1 MKKNINDKQLILPF
15 PSDNE
20 AEYKEIVR
28 QNWQFTFSH
37 QHITSVH
44 SKRVIG
50 LIIAQMKEEGEMR
63 DFYHIQASDIVQAT
77 DMDRNEVYRAM
88 RAIIFELTHVFFVFE
103 NEKEQIIL
111 PRHLVDTTR
120 FENPIAYRNGV
131 LTIAFNPALRDM
143 IMQLAHYSDYELGA
157 YLRFSSW
164 YSMRLWELLSA
175 WKDTGWWQPSIEEY
189 RNLMGCGF
197 IYGKKGEIKK
207 DKQGNPKYLKYPNTS
222 DMIKFTTSEP
232 LKELKGT
239 ELEFT
244 VEPIPEKKIGKG
256 RPKIIALR
264 FNLVFHQ
271 LSDAEKI
278 ERWGNDNP
286 KFKNAV
292 ERLRKWKIS
301 DKNIAKYAYAIGSE
315 RINQLL
321 YSWQMKNAIGSKD
334 PIGNP
339 LVYCNKVFV
348 AEGKQAIG
356 KKMSDKLKA

>member
-1 MKKNINDKQLILPF
+1 MPRKIEKHQLILPF
-15 PSDNE
+15 PTDND
-20 AEYKEIVR
+20 AEYKEIVK

-37 QHITSVH
+37 QHITSVF

-50 LIIAQMKEEGEMR
+50 LLIAQMKEEGEMR
-63 DFYHIQASDIVQAT
+63 EFYHIQASDIVQAT
-77 DMDRNEVYRAM
+77 DMDRYEVYSAM
-88 RAIIFELTHVFFVFE
+88 RAVIFELMHVFFVFE
-103 NEKEQIIL
+103 NEKEEIIL

-131 LTIAFNPALRDM
+131 LTIAFNPTLRDM
-143 IMQLAHYSDYELGA
+143 IMQLAHYSDYELSA

-164 YSMRLWELLSA
+164 YSMRLWEILSA
-175 WKDTGWWQPSIEEY
+175 FKDTGWWQPSIEEY
-189 RNLMGCGF
+189 RNLMGCG
-197 IYGKKGEIKK
+197 YVYNARTGKLKT
-207 DKQGNPKYLKYPNTS
+207 DKEGNPKYMKYPNTS

-244 VEPIPEKKIGKG
+244 VEPVTEKRVGKG
-256 RPKIIALR
+256 RPKLIAVR

-271 LSDAEKI
+271 LSNAEKI
-278 ERWGNDNP
+278 ERSSNDNP

-301 DKNIAKYAYAIGSE
+301 DENIVKYTHVIGSE

-321 YSWQMKNAIGSKD
+321 YSWQIKNTSKD

-348 AEGKQAIG
+348 AEGKQAIA

>member
-1 MKKNINDKQLILPF
+1 MPRKHEKDQLILPF
-15 PSDNE
+15 PGDNE
-20 AEYKEIVR
+20 VEYKEIVK

-37 QHITSVH
+37 QHITSVF

-50 LIIAQMKEEGEMR
+50 LIIAQIKEEDKMR
-63 DFYHIQASDIVQAT
+63 DFYHVQAADIVQAT
-77 DMDRNEVYRAM
+77 DMNKHEIYSAM
-88 RAIIFELTHVFFVFE
+88 RSVIFELFHVFFVFE
-103 NEKEQIIL
+103 NEKKQIII
-111 PRHLVDTTR
+111 PRHLVDSTR
-120 FENPIAYRNGV
+120 FKNPIAYRNGV

-143 IMQLAHYSDYELGA
+143 IMELAHYSEYELSA

-164 YSMRLWELLSA
+164 YSMRLWELLGA
-175 WKDTGWWQPSIEEY
+175 FKDTGWWQPSIEEY
-189 RNLMGCGF
+189 RGLMGCG
-197 IYGKKGEIKK
+197 YDYNPRTGKLKTDKKG
-207 DKQGNPKYLKYPNTS
+207 NSKYMKYPNTS
-222 DMIKFTTSEP
+222 DMISKTTAEP

-239 ELEFT
+239 EFEFT
-244 VEPIPEKKIGKG
+244 VESIPEKRVGKG
-256 RPKIIALR
+256 RPKIVALR

-278 ERWGNDNP
+278 ERWSNDNA

-301 DKNIAKYAYAIGSE
+301 DKNIVKYAYAIGSE

-321 YSWQMKNAIGSKD
+321 YSWQIKNTSKA

-348 AEGKQAIG
+348 AEGKRAIV
-356 KKMSDKLKA
+356 KKAI